1 MIDPSHFRL
10 RARRFG
16 AAALAAL
23 TLAAEPALGQ
33 DSPVRAIAK
42 ATGYAT
48 DVDPPPDFVV
58 KSRPAGPPAPM
69 PVFTTPDE
77 PPSRVM
83 SKKEIRAMDADLES
97 AGRKHD
103 ILRSGFAPSAK
114 AVAEAEA
121 AKKDKKKKKPPES
134 QAKPAQ

>member
-1 MIDPSHFRL
+1 MIVPSHFRV
-10 RARRFG
+10 RARVAG

-23 TLAAEPALGQ
+23 TLAADPSLAQ
-33 DSPVRAIAK
+33 DSPFRAIAK

-48 DVDPPPDFVV
+48 DVAPPPDFVV

-97 AGRKHD
+97 AGKKHD
-103 ILRSGFAPSAK
+103 VLRSGFAPSAK

-121 AKKDKKKKKPPES
+121 ARKDKKKKKPPETL
-134 QAKPAQ
+134 AKPAQ